1 MSKRNT
7 TGIGPDGKSNA
18 LARKGEAILT
28 PHHGPAL
35 ARNQEAQQ
43 HTRAT
48 LGKAPKPKGYE
59 ISIHD
64 GMSDRQKALQGMQH
78 ANAGAPDANPASPLS
93 KEPAGKAFVGKC
105 APISP
110 GTRSRT
116 NAGHS
121 GMTPDDLG
129 SAIMAEA
136 VCNK

>member
-18 LARKGEAILT
+18 SARKGEAILT

-35 ARNQEAQQ
+35 TRNQEAQQ

-78 ANAGAPDANPASPLS
+78 ANAGAPNADPALT
-93 KEPAGKAFVGKC
+93 AQQRTGGKSIRWQVRADFVRHAQPHEC
-105 APISP
+105 
-110 GTRSRT
+110 RS
-116 NAGHS
+116 
-121 GMTPDDLG
+121 
-129 SAIMAEA
+129 
-136 VCNK
+136 